1 MGKIRYDTGH
11 QLVVRNSLIEHPEGG
26 RGVFVSLPA
35 YKKHVE
41 VGEFLGLIPGSVYDS
56 YESYK
61 KLRLDSMKSYE
72 RVPQHLHFPSGKVLE
87 LSEFQE
93 YD

>member
-1 MGKIRYDTGH
+1 MGKVRYDTGH

-41 VGEFLGLIPGSVYDS
+41 VGEFLGLVPGSIYDS

-61 KLRLDSMKSYE
+61 KLRLDSMKSY
-72 RVPQHLHFPSGKVLE
+72 
-87 LSEFQE
+87 
-93 YD
+93 